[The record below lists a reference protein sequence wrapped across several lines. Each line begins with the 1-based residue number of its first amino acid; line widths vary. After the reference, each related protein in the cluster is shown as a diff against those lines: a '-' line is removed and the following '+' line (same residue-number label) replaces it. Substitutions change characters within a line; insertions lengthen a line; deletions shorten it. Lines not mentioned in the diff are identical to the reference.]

1 MAVASVIPVSY
12 LQYSCFCQDILVP
25 FILDVRLPDDTIF
38 WVMEEDFR
46 FWPPGD
52 DPDNADN
59 YDKELLALLES
70 RAAASS
76 GGAGS
81 SLPPSQ
87 DTAQAEAAPKRVE
100 TEYHTALT
108 QGCSDEADEDQ
119 GFCQDV
125 IDMMRIATM
134 CHRHNMGER
143 SFGSVGSQRSKV
155 HHALDMAAPA

>member
-87 DTAQAEAAPKRVE
+87 DTAPTAPRVTTEYFTAFAGGYSDE
-100 TEYHTALT
+100 TE
-108 QGCSDEADEDQ
+108 QDQ
-119 GFCQDV
+119 GFCRDV
-125 IDMMRIATM
+125 VDMMRIATM